1 MCRLFERIMKLY
13 FFENYKELFPDL
25 TGQCLTDRL
34 IIRALEEYGTS
45 ACRIHRTD
53 RGKPY
58 VDEDVHL
65 SVSHSGEH
73 FVCLISEKLVGVDIQ
88 KARRADMTKISRRYF
103 TREECDYADEAGSE
117 GFFLLWT
124 RKEVSR
130 LPWESVKVTP
140 EEQQSSLKR
149 QQGASSCPASSPNL
163 PLTHSW
169 GCRWGNQG

>member
-58 VDEDVHL
+58 VDKDVHL

-124 RKEVSR
+124 RKEAYCKYTGR
-130 LPWESVKVTP
+130 GLEEILKGTSVLNREDVEFFDFQLEKG
-140 EEQQSSLKR
+140 LYC
-149 QQGASSCPASSPNL
+149 SC
-163 PLTHSW
+163 
-169 GCRWGNQG
+169 CIEK

>member
-53 RGKPY
+53 RGQPY

-124 RKEVSR
+124 RKEAYCKYTGR
-130 LPWESVKVTP
+130 GLEEILKGTSVLNREDVEFFDFQLEKG
-140 EEQQSSLKR
+140 LYC
-149 QQGASSCPASSPNL
+149 SC
-163 PLTHSW
+163 
-169 GCRWGNQG
+169 CIEK